1 MANLNITECI
11 ICFNEYDF
19 ETRKPC
25 IGTCGHSICE
35 SCKHLM
41 VTSKCPQCN
50 RDEAFAITT
59 INYQVL
65 ELMKQLNNMQS
76 AEGSTTRQLLSE
88 DLSGLDEGTCSEC
101 TLRSRKLRLCI
112 TCAVRVGI
120 LKFEEMGKKFVLNIE
135 NDGVEAALQKAKE
148 IAICGDCALDGA
160 QHEGHRTMHLAV
172 LKNDL
177 EDCIPTVI
185 QEKMDQVQINAGSAF
200 DELKKK
206 LKISI
211 DSLKIYFERYSLLP
225 ATERKIHFNNIE
237 ASIEKINDTLSLARD
252 AVKRLEM
259 LNSEFVESTEVVD
272 NNMKA
277 VTKASTAFAN
287 MEPVLV
293 AGEHLIKFRYYH
305 YCKRSKNEQLLCLA
319 DRKQSAREPLLIGL
333 FNPKDNVWTSLG
345 RIPNPKSNYA
355 VASNKSQIFII
366 GGVNNG
372 SWLQNVEMYDKNKD
386 RRRDCKKLKRGRT
399 RTSAG
404 FHNNKMYVAGGYD
417 STYMSSVEIFDPDH
431 GDWRD
436 GPSLKRARADGV
448 VVSCN
453 GELFVL
459 GGFNGKEYE
468 EKIEK
473 LNDRSQQFE
482 EVGEM
487 QGSRAGFAA
496 CAFRGRIYIAG
507 GWSNSS
513 NTLRS
518 VRSYDPMTNSWRDE
532 PSLNKDRKYFTLHAT
547 SKTIYAIRGCADSW
561 SLINEVEKFD
571 ADGQK
576 WDIIK
581 CTDSR
586 NSLQPG

>member
-1 MANLNITECI
+1 MSIVNTTECI
-11 ICFNEYDF
+11 ICYNEYD
-19 ETRKPC
+19 TDSRKPC

-35 SCKHLM
+35 NCKHQM
-41 VTSKCPQCN
+41 VSSKCPQCN
-50 RDEAFAITT
+50 REEAFAITT

-65 ELMKQLNNMQS
+65 ELIKHFKSMQ
-76 AEGSTTRQLLSE
+76 AGGSSSGQSLL
-88 DLSGLDEGTCSEC
+88 DDAKGLDEGTCSEC
-101 TLRSRKLRLCI
+101 TLRSRKLRLCV
-112 TCAVRVGI
+112 TCAVKAGV
-120 LKFEEMGKKFVLNIE
+120 LKHDEKKKEFVLNVE
-135 NDGVEAALQKAKE
+135 NNDIEAALQRAKK
-148 IAICGDCALDGA
+148 IAICGDCALDGV
-160 QHEGHRTMHLAV
+160 QHEGHKTMQLAV
-172 LKNDL
+172 LKNNL
-177 EDCIPTVI
+177 EDKVPASVE
-185 QEKMDQVQINAGSAF
+185 EKVNQMQKNADQICEELADKFKGTINS
-200 DELKKK
+200 LKK
-206 LKISI
+206 
-211 DSLKIYFERYSLLP
+211 YFEHFNLLP

-237 ASIEKINDTLSLARD
+237 ASIEKVNDTMSLTRD
-252 AVKRLEM
+252 AVKRLDI
-259 LNSEFVESTEVVD
+259 LNNEFQDSADVVK
-272 NNMKA
+272 NNAKA
-277 VTKASTAFAN
+277 VTKATTVFVN
-287 MEPVLV
+287 MDPVLV
-293 AGEHLIKFRYYH
+293 
-305 YCKRSKNEQLLCLA
+305 A

-333 FNPKDNVWTSLG
+333 FNPKDNVWTPVG
-345 RIPNPKSNYA
+345 RMPNPKSNYA
-355 VASNKSQIFII
+355 VASNKSQIFIV
-366 GGVNNG
+366 GGMNNG
-372 SWLQNVEMYDKNKD
+372 SWLQNVEMYDKDKNL
-386 RRRDCKKLKRGRT
+386 RRDCNRLKRGRT

-404 FHNNKMYVAGGYD
+404 FHNSKMYVAGGYD

-436 GPSLKRARADGV
+436 GPNLRRPRADGA

-453 GELFVL
+453 GELYVL

-473 LNDRSQQFE
+473 MIDSTQRFE

-576 WDIIK
+576 WDIIS
-581 CTDSR
+581 CSAVTS
-586 NSLQPG
+586 NANTSQTSQTNEQQAVT